1 MPFLFVLLQKLLKN
15 DIMNTPL
22 IVWTC
27 IAAVA
32 AVLFLVRVVSCVRNH
47 NSGGRHVKF
56 LSMGHEWEEIYVP
69 GDKIYHEDPRY
80 DYDDI

>member
-1 MPFLFVLLQKLLKN
+1 
-15 DIMNTPL
+15 MNTPL
-22 IVWTC
+22 IIWTC

-32 AVLFLVRVVSCVRNH
+32 AVLFVMRVASSVKNH
-47 NSGGRHVKF
+47 NRSSRLFKF

-69 GDKIYHEDPRY
+69 GDKIYHEDHRY